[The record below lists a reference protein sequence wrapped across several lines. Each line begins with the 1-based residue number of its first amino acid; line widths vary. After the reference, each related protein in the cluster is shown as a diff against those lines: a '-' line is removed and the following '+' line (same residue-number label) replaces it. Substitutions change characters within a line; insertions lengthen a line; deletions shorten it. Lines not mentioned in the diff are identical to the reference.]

1 MESLSKMV
9 KLEQNI
15 DGFEGKAI
23 GIKQTILDAVDTLYE
38 KLEKRK
44 STLHW
49 NHLRTD
55 YCIIIEN
62 GQQKYL

>member
-23 GIKQTILDAVDTLYE
+23 GIKQTILDAVDTAL
-38 KLEKRK
+38 
-44 STLHW
+44 
-49 NHLRTD
+49 
-55 YCIIIEN
+55 
-62 GQQKYL
+62 

>member
-1 MESLSKMV
+1 MV

-38 KLEKRK
+38 KLEKK
-44 STLHW
+44 GNQLYIGT
-49 NHLRTD
+49 
-55 YCIIIEN
+55 I
-62 GQQKYL
+62 

>member
-1 MESLSKMV
+1 MV

-38 KLEKRK
+38 KLEKGNQLYIG
-44 STLHW
+44 T
-49 NHLRTD
+49 
-55 YCIIIEN
+55 I
-62 GQQKYL
+62 